1 MFAILAEALAFVVTA
16 LLAVVAL
23 GFALVRW
30 TPLGVRFRQI
40 QNRRRLEA
48 RAVLTCPIHGYQS
61 PESLV
66 RLNSGGVLCS
76 LCFKEA
82 MDDVERQ

>member
-1 MFAILAEALAFVVTA
+1 MFAILVEALTVVATA
-16 LLAVVAL
+16 LLAVAVV
-23 GFALVRW
+23 GVVLVRW
-30 TPLGVRFRQI
+30 TPLGVRLRQI
-40 QNRRRLEA
+40 RNRRRLEV
-48 RAVLTCPIHGYQS
+48 RAELTCPIHGYQS

-82 MDDVERQ
+82 MDDVEQL